1 LKKLEQEYEQNMNK
15 LVEERNNLKK
25 QNRTLEKKQE
35 GDDEG
40 GFVNKD
46 VLTQTQSEYENQIN
60 DLRLQ
65 LEEERKLKVQMESEK
80 RQIEFKLLETR
91 DQLEIEERAKRKLA
105 IAKKSLTLE
114 MEELKELA
122 DEAEDLNEELEK
134 VKQEGESQQTELKNE
149 LQRERNARQGS
160 ENQIQQIKKE
170 TESLRKEIESARD
183 GEAEKLKQIRK
194 KYEQQLED
202 MDGLLQKAKKDKKG
216 VGKTSQK
223 IRKRTQ
229 RLY

>member
-1 LKKLEQEYEQNMNK
+1 MKQKIEKLEQEYEQNMNK

-60 DLRLQ
+60 DLRSQ

-105 IAKKSLTLE
+105 IAKKNL
-114 MEELKELA
+114 
-122 DEAEDLNEELEK
+122 
-134 VKQEGESQQTELKNE
+134 
-149 LQRERNARQGS
+149 
-160 ENQIQQIKKE
+160 
-170 TESLRKEIESARD
+170 
-183 GEAEKLKQIRK
+183 
-194 KYEQQLED
+194 
-202 MDGLLQKAKKDKKG
+202 
-216 VGKTSQK
+216 
-223 IRKRTQ
+223 
-229 RLY
+229 

>member
-1 LKKLEQEYEQNMNK
+1 LK
-15 LVEERNNLKK
+15 
-25 QNRTLEKKQE
+25 KKQE

-46 VLTQTQSEYENQIN
+46 VLTQTQSDYENQIN
-60 DLRLQ
+60 DLRTQ

-91 DQLEIEERAKRKLA
+91 DQLELEERAKRKLA
-105 IAKKSLTLE
+105 LSKKTMLIE

-149 LQRERNARQGS
+149 LLRERNARQGS
-160 ENQIQQIKKE
+160 ENQLNQIKKE
-170 TESLRKEIESARD
+170 LESLRKEIENARD
-183 GEAEKLKQIRK
+183 GEPEKIKSNQKEIWITISWFRK
-194 KYEQQLED
+194 SFTKN
-202 MDGLLQKAKKDKKG
+202 KKEKKKG
-216 VGKTSQK
+216 VGKSSQK
-223 IRKRTQ
+223 LDRELRDNQRKNSKLGKIKR
-229 RLY
+229 